1 MSRSSS
7 ESSLSSN
14 ILKESHEEDDSR
26 NDSQMHLP
34 RSQARGPQRS
44 SRGNTTSRLQS
55 GNVERKRI
63 LKEASLSPEMSPR
76 KMSRPESEKISSSTE
91 PQESASP
98 AGRAVAMRRIS
109 FWSSPRRKEAASDSP
124 SPSVVQSGR
133 KSAPEQESADG
144 FTRAV
149 QRQSDSHLHL
159 STSDKQKSMKMQSL
173 DSFGTP
179 SSSPRITKDEKAAVK
194 VRPLQQKPV
203 LRARRTKKQ
212 MKPVKRTT
220 GYKVLRGMR
229 HHQSPASSSM
239 TLIPRLPFSRVV
251 REVLFSVGGK
261 DFRMQKLAL
270 SVLQETSEAI
280 IVAVLQGAN
289 VLAHHSRRVTLM
301 NRDLDTFLAL
311 IRNNGS
317 LQRCLS

>member
-1 MSRSSS
+1 
-7 ESSLSSN
+7 
-14 ILKESHEEDDSR
+14 
-26 NDSQMHLP
+26 
-34 RSQARGPQRS
+34 
-44 SRGNTTSRLQS
+44 
-55 GNVERKRI
+55 
-63 LKEASLSPEMSPR
+63 
-76 KMSRPESEKISSSTE
+76 
-91 PQESASP
+91 
-98 AGRAVAMRRIS
+98 MRRIS

-124 SPSVVQSGR
+124 SPSLVQSGR

-179 SSSPRITKDEKAAVK
+179 SSSPRITKDEKAAVE

-220 GYKVLRGMR
+220 GYK
-229 HHQSPASSSM
+229 
-239 TLIPRLPFSRVV
+239 
-251 REVLFSVGGK
+251 GGK

-301 NRDLDTFLAL
+301 NRDLDTFLTL